1 MTAQTRRLTTRA
13 ALNLSVEDPLN
24 STAWR
29 DQAECRTVDPDLFF
43 PISTTAEGLRQTEVA
58 KRVCQNCLVRQECLA
73 WAVQTGQPSGI
84 WGGLSE
90 HERDQRFGI
99 PEESM
104 TRCLNRQEWIEE
116 QLAAGR
122 TQAAIA
128 RELRV
133 DTRVFRRAL
142 KRMRDERGVQG
153 QVGEG
158 AAV

>member
-1 MTAQTRRLTTRA
+1 VTSRFVFA
-13 ALNLSVEDPLN
+13 AG

-29 DQAECRTVDPDLFF
+29 DQAECRTVDPELFF
-43 PISTTAEGLRQTEVA
+43 PISTTAEGLRQTERA
-58 KRVCQNCLVRQECLA
+58 KQVCWLCPVQAECLA

-90 HERDQRFGI
+90 QERDDLYGI
-99 PEESM
+99 PEQSM

-116 QLAAGR
+116 QLAAGQS
-122 TQAAIA
+122 QAAVA

-142 KRMRDERGVQG
+142 QRMRDERGVQG
-153 QVGEG
+153 QVGEE
-158 AAV
+158 AEV